1 MQKSNSSASKHIL
14 FTRAHSE
21 VYLFYNVLK
30 YILAAA
36 CCIILTTM
44 LLLLSWSRK
53 YLYLC
58 SCILLLYVVILFV
71 NTKYLTY
78 PTSCKRKIML
88 EVVCVTTFF
97 LTSDFLWSIFML
109 WTHSRTHLCRRKFR
123 CDIRMPKKAS
133 NKL

>member
-1 MQKSNSSASKHIL
+1 MCNSNKDSRCKKVTFLQASTYYSQGPIL
-14 FTRAHSE
+14 KFTCFIMFQVHT
-21 VYLFYNVLK
+21 
-30 YILAAA
+30 
-36 CCIILTTM
+36 CCCLLHILTTM

-97 LTSDFLWSIFML
+97 LTSDFLWSIIIL
-109 WTHSRTHLCRRKFR
+109 WTHSRKEK
-123 CDIRMPKKAS
+123 IQVW
-133 NKL
+133 N